1 MRGFVIVAAGAAAV
15 SAAILARCWI
25 RSDVDRIVSAV
36 VLGSSHK
43 LRKEH
48 REILNKLEGN

>member
-1 MRGFVIVAAGAAAV
+1 MRGLITAATAALGTALLV
-15 SAAILARCWI
+15 RRWV

-43 LRKEH
+43 LRDEH